1 MLLAGDVLR
10 RTARRL
16 PRKTAIL
23 CGDERLDY
31 ASLDAAANRFAQA
44 LIRHGVGKGD
54 VVTIMSANLPEY
66 GIAFYGAA
74 RAGAVLANLNARGH
88 AAEVARVLALVEP
101 KLALVEASLLPIFE
115 AGRLKA
121 ASDCRVVAFGQ
132 GAASSGDN
140 GRGVLALAD
149 FIAAASEEEPRLA
162 LDEDHPLGLTF
173 TGGTTGLPK
182 GVLVS
187 HRARGMS
194 ALACIVD
201 FDLEERDIAAV
212 TTPMFH
218 SAGLYIWFHPAM
230 MVGASAMLLP
240 RWNCEAFMSE
250 AARHGATAALLVPTQ
265 LNDLVKHPDFD
276 SERLRSLRKINH
288 AGMPM
293 PMALIDHVRRVMP
306 WVELTDNY
314 GSSEAG
320 AMTAR
325 RHHHLPDKARSVGRP
340 VFNVEIAIR
349 APDGKEL
356 PTGEI
361 GEVTTRGEHLMM
373 GYYKDPKGTSAA
385 YKSGDD
391 WFWTGD
397 LGYRDEDGFILL
409 VDRSKDVIVQ
419 GGENIFPLEIENALY
434 QHPAVQECAVVGAPD
449 ERLGEVPVAHVVLRA
464 GMSLTAEEMVDFC
477 LARLARHKRPRR
489 VSFVDALPK
498 SPVGKIQKHKIRDL
512 YWSGRNRRI

>member
-1 MLLAGDVLR
+1 
-10 RTARRL
+10 
-16 PRKTAIL
+16 
-23 CGDERLDY
+23 
-31 ASLDAAANRFAQA
+31 
-44 LIRHGVGKGD
+44 
-54 VVTIMSANLPEY
+54 
-66 GIAFYGAA
+66 
-74 RAGAVLANLNARGH
+74 
-88 AAEVARVLALVEP
+88 
-101 KLALVEASLLPIFE
+101 
-115 AGRLKA
+115 
-121 ASDCRVVAFGQ
+121 
-132 GAASSGDN
+132 
-140 GRGVLALAD
+140 
-149 FIAAASEEEPRLA
+149 
-162 LDEDHPLGLTF
+162 
-173 TGGTTGLPK
+173 
-182 GVLVS
+182 
-187 HRARGMS
+187 MS

-218 SAGLYIWFHPAM
+218 SAGLYIWFHPAV
-230 MVGASAMLLP
+230 MVGAGALLLP

-250 AARHGATAALLVPTQ
+250 AARHGATTALLVPTQ

-276 SERLRSLRKINH
+276 PERLRGLRKILH

-293 PMALIDHVRRVMP
+293 PTALIDHVRRVMP

-361 GEVTTRGEHLMM
+361 GEVTTRGEQLMM
-373 GYYKDPKGTSAA
+373 GYYKDPQGTRAA

-464 GMSLTAEEMVDFC
+464 GMSLTAEETVAFC
-477 LARLARHKRPRR
+477 LARLARHKRPRQ

-512 YWSGRNRRI
+512 YWSGRERRI